1 MTRRRKGQRKRSR
14 MLCVCVW
21 NSTICNTL
29 PPLILQLKLI
39 YTYTMC
45 LRVVL
50 MFDLLLLLLLKKKK
64 KKKKYYEE
72 EKKDGVYP
80 PTSFF
85 SSYFVLHTQRIQKK
99 KEEGR
104 LFRSYGVR
112 ASGVVVR
119 SAYETKRTQH
129 TPLAATH
136 THTHKNATDQNNIS
150 GVREE
155 KR

>member
-1 MTRRRKGQRKRSR
+1 
-14 MLCVCVW
+14 
-21 NSTICNTL
+21 
-29 PPLILQLKLI
+29 
-39 YTYTMC
+39 MC

-50 MFDLLLLLLLKKKK
+50 MFDLLLLLLLKKKRRKNITRK
-64 KKKKYYEE
+64 KKKMASI
-72 EKKDGVYP
+72 P
-80 PTSFF
+80 PRLFF
-85 SSYFVLHTQRIQKK
+85 IIFHFTYTTHIEK

-136 THTHKNATDQNNIS
+136 THTHKNATD
-150 GVREE
+150 
-155 KR
+155 